1 MQSKLLAIIVAILT
15 FFYWIVN
22 TNTKIEDTAINNDTV
37 LTDNPINISPPQI
50 IPPIITKPPQISM
63 NSTLTKNKFHN
74 DYRDTIKSISN
85 ITTGNPHRYIDSA
98 VTPQLIHKFDVM
110 KKVLFVMDKFN
121 KDNPWRPRRQFVSG
135 WDTMRYT
142 LGLPPSLYDK
152 DLGDTPLSFV
162 DVLSYKGYKYANV
175 NIYKIVAV
183 FVKQYAK
190 DQIVVHI
197 TMVNDSIIADIN
209 VIGYLSDDHKKRVQ
223 PRRFDGILN
232 SEHLLD
238 QNDIENIMLDK
249 YNERNNGLVLAHNDV
264 DENGRVYPDSLPSL
278 YDFENIRDTHHI
290 FNDINGDKEREIY
303 T

>member
-1 MQSKLLAIIVAILT
+1 MQSKLLAIIVAILS

-22 TNTKIEDTAINNDTV
+22 TNVKIDNGLSNDTV
-37 LTDNPINISPPQI
+37 VLDKPISIAPPQI
-50 IPPIITKPPQISM
+50 MPPIINTVQRIPM
-63 NSTLTKNKFHN
+63 HHTLTKNKFHN

-85 ITTGNPHRYIDSA
+85 ITTGNPNRYIDT
-98 VTPQLIHKFDVM
+98 VITPQLIYKFDVM

-162 DVLSYKGYKYANV
+162 NILNYKGYNYGNV

-183 FVKQYAK
+183 FVKQHAK
-190 DQIVVHI
+190 DQIVMNI
-197 TMVNDSIIADIN
+197 TMVNDNIIADIN
-209 VIGYLSDDHKKRVQ
+209 VVGYLSDNKKKGTH
-223 PRRFDGILN
+223 PRRFNGILN

-249 YNERNNGLVLAHNDV
+249 YNERNNGLVIAHNDI

-290 FNDINGDKEREIY
+290 FNDINGNKDKEIY